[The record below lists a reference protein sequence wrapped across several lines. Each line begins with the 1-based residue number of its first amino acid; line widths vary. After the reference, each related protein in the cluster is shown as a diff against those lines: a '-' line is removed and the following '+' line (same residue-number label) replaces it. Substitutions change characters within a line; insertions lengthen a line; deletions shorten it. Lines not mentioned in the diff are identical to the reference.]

1 MIALTAV
8 LHRVSLAAVALTPSP
23 DPPPPSPLPG
33 LPASTFQLH
42 RLVHACHNG
51 FKLASNLRDEGLYS
65 LF

>member
-33 LPASTFQLH
+33 LP
-42 RLVHACHNG
+42 RLYLPTSSLGACV
-51 FKLASNLRDEGLYS
+51 S
-65 LF
+65 